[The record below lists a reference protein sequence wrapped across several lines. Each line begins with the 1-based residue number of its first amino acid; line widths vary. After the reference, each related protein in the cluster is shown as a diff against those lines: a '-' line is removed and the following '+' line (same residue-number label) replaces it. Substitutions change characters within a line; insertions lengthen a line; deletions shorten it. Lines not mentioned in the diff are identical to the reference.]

1 MRNGAKIGLYV
12 VAVLLAG
19 GLLAPLLYWAAH
31 VVMDAG
37 WLVFLRKYAF
47 QKYFNRS
54 ALVAA
59 VALLW
64 PLVRWLG
71 LGGWRPP
78 AFRRDGLW
86 ARHLVQGLVLGAG
99 AFSLLAA
106 LCLWSGAY
114 GFEAAPSLRV
124 VVLAA
129 VSALAVGFLEEALFR
144 GVVQGLMERSA
155 GGGSALW
162 GTSALFAVVHF
173 LKPDPSLRVDEVH
186 FWSGLALVP
195 HMFHQFAS
203 PLLLLG
209 GFGTL
214 LLFGLVLG
222 EAARRTGSL
231 WMSVGLHAGLV
242 FVKLVFSKCSSQ
254 RMQLPPWLGPELQ
267 VGLAPVLV
275 LLLAGWAVRRMSRL
289 PAGHPGGPSQGPG
302 FVPRGTSL

>member
-1 MRNGAKIGLYV
+1 MRSGVKILVYV
-12 VAVLLAG
+12 ATVFLAA
-19 GLLAPLLYWAAH
+19 GLLAPPLYWAAH
-31 VVMDAG
+31 AVMDAG

-54 ALVAA
+54 ALLAA
-59 VALLW
+59 VVLLW

-71 LGGWRPP
+71 LRGWRPP
-78 AFRRDGLW
+78 VFRRDVQWGRRL
-86 ARHLVQGLVLGAG
+86 AQGLMLGAG
-99 AFSLLAA
+99 AFALLAG

-114 GFEAAPSLRV
+114 AVEAAPALRV
-124 VVLAA
+124 VCMAA

-144 GVVQGLMERSA
+144 GAVQGLMERGA
-155 GGGSALW
+155 GTAGALW
-162 GTSALFAVVHF
+162 ATSALFAVVHF
-173 LKPDPSLRVDEVH
+173 LKPDPGLRVDEVH

-195 HMFHQFAS
+195 HMFHQFAN

-231 WMSVGLHAGLV
+231 WMSIGLHAGLV
-242 FVKLVFSKCSSQ
+242 FVKLVFSKSTVQ

-275 LLLAGWAVRRMSRL
+275 LLLMWWAVRRL
-289 PAGHPGGPSQGPG
+289 VPAPEDGPGGP
-302 FVPRGTSL
+302 PR